1 MAAPKLLLFS
11 SRYLYLNEPEL
22 GYNEVTRRDGIVSY
36 AQATLFTSLEQRCDE
51 QMWRL
56 SQRCNPH
63 DVRQQLAVKK
73 DAFWFDD
80 TYGNLSQTRHQ
91 QGSPKKLTHLVVRR
105 RSPYWT

>member
-36 AQATLFTSLEQRCDE
+36 AQATLFTSLE
-51 QMWRL
+51 
-56 SQRCNPH
+56 QRCNPH